1 MQVLSTVIGYNGD
14 GPFKQ
19 GYKRD
24 VTNKFIT
31 IYDFDLKRSY
41 SKAFN
46 Y

>member
-14 GPFKQ
+14 GSFKQ

-31 IYDFDLKRSY
+31 IYDFDLKRSC